1 MMQMMYIWTLL
12 LSTSSLVSGRPL
24 IITSQKFATSHVP
37 RGYHPENPERVA
49 VVLEHLQKFHPEKYE
64 IKEPSAETSTERQR
78 LALEAIQGVHDEE
91 YIKEVKMRSQGGARQ
106 LSPWDSDTY
115 LSRDTFETCLLA
127 QSAWLDGV
135 DHVLGG
141 GNEFAFA
148 ITRPPGHH
156 AERKTGMGFCL
167 FNFAAAAAV
176 YALNIH
182 KAQKVAILDIDVHFG
197 NGVSDIASAF
207 PNIRYA
213 SLHQAGIFP
222 LPPTIDGVQPT
233 PHQNILTVNLNSGF
247 RGEAFL
253 EALRTHA
260 LPFLQEFGADLLI
273 VCAGFDALSSDDL
286 AAGALRPRDYA
297 AVSEL
302 LKASSFNR
310 VLFGLEGGYNL
321 SELPLAVEAAIEP
334 FASV

>member
-1 MMQMMYIWTLL
+1 MTCLRALL
-12 LSTSSLVSGRPL
+12 FSLSYVVLGSGRPL
-24 IITSQKFATSHVP
+24 LITSSKFATSHVP

-49 VVLEHLQKFHPEKYE
+49 AVLQHLQKSPTGKYE

-78 LALEAIQGVHDEE
+78 LALEAIESVHDME
-91 YIKEVKMRSQGGARQ
+91 YIKEVKVRSQGGARQ

-127 QSAWLDGV
+127 QSAWLDGI

-141 GNEFAFA
+141 AEFAFA

-156 AERKTGMGFCL
+156 AERTTGMGFCL

-176 YALNIH
+176 YALNIK

-222 LPPTIDGVQPT
+222 IPPATDGVQPT

-253 EALRTHA
+253 EALRTRA
-260 LPFLQEFGADLLI
+260 LPFLQEFGADILI
-273 VCAGFDALSSDDL
+273 VCAGFDALSSDEL
-286 AAGALRPRDYA
+286 AEGALRPQDYA

-302 LKASSFNR
+302 LKASSFKR
-310 VLFGLEGGYNL
+310 ILFGLEGGYNL
-321 SELPLAVEAAIEP
+321 DELPLAVEASIEP
-334 FASV
+334 FVASV